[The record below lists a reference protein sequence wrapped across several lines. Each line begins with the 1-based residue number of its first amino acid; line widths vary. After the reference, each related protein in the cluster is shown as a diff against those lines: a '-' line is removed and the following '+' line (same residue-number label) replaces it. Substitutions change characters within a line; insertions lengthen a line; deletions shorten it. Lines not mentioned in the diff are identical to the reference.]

1 MTRLVSADR
10 LTPIDLPFE
19 RRRELA
25 ATITHSATTSWFGTP
40 IEVRFA
46 LEEAAALHRR
56 RYARLPSQLAGE
68 LRGFAVA
75 DGAETYFWI
84 EDGPAFRWHD
94 RLGAAQTQFLADV
107 VVRTAYFMERCPYL
121 SFHAAAIKVG
131 ESAAAITARSEGGK
145 TTTALAC
152 VLRGMHLY
160 SDERCIVDD
169 GRVLPFP
176 RAVNV
181 RAGSLELLATGYRPG
196 DPGLGGRL
204 AARRGADWAGVDYA
218 DICGDATLP
227 EPRPLRAVF
236 FISGRG
242 PAPSIV
248 PMELNAAVGE
258 LLAAPLR
265 GRARGAARVV
275 EATALLR
282 RAQPYALTLGT
293 PAATAQAIEA
303 ICAGGARR
311 CA

>member
-1 MTRLVSADR
+1 MMPLVSADR
-10 LTPIDLPFE
+10 LTPIDLPLE

-25 ATITHSATTSWFGTP
+25 ADAAHSATTQWFGTP

-46 LEEAAALHRR
+46 LEEAAELHRR
-56 RYARLPSQLAGE
+56 RYARLPSEQPAE

-75 DGAETYFWI
+75 DGTETLFWV

-94 RLGAAQTQFLADV
+94 RLGAGQTQFLADV
-107 VVRTAYFMERCPYL
+107 VVRTDYFMERCPYL
-121 SFHAAAIKVG
+121 SFHAAAIETG
-131 ESAAAITARSEGGK
+131 GWAAAITARSEGGK

-152 VLRGMHLY
+152 VLRGMRLY
-160 SDERCIVDD
+160 SDERCIVDE
-169 GRVLPFP
+169 GLVLPFP
-176 RAVNV
+176 RAINV
-181 RAGSLELLATGYRPG
+181 RAGSLDLLAAGHAPG

-204 AARRGADWAGVDYA
+204 AAHRGTDWAGVDYA

-236 FISGRG
+236 FISGR
-242 PAPSIV
+242 APEPRIE
-248 PMELNAAVGE
+248 PMELNAAVGA
-258 LLAAPLR
+258 LLSAPLR
-265 GRARGAARVV
+265 GRVRGAGRVV

-303 ICAGGARR
+303 FCADGARR